1 MDPRSP
7 WEDDFHKRTRAW
19 RDRLTRW
26 MFNNGFDYKL
36 NSVQKFFYLICEQKN
51 FDIGTFVSLRPE
63 IVPVAEDYA
72 HPPWTMPD
80 EKVRAMFLAELHQCA
95 SLYFRFELQRK
106 TPQPRTEDTVAEEC
120 RAFLRD
126 AKLDDIAKLP
136 STTTSPLLGVYNP
149 VKDLIFTRTSP
160 LSWHLRSLRHCMA
173 IVIQER
179 TRSKAW
185 YELPDEIDPDE
196 VQQEVLDAI
205 NTDAD
210 RALGPA
216 PKQVPQECQVAFSDF
231 VSSLGHDEQDEKKQS
246 MPIPHRLE
254 NWYER
259 ETEQSGNDFNKAKS
273 PVQWDTIQKYQIALG
288 TQTLIKRVCSV
299 ARELD
304 TSLAFEEMAQKV
316 RKECKPNDTRLEARS
331 RLAKL
336 SKLCNIGAGFEAIRK
351 SLTWILGDNEGK
363 GARIGNMTNDDIRH
377 RLTESIHEIAFI
389 KVFPKNNVR
398 DIGIGRIREEAEK
411 LSKQIVRDTEWFI
424 DKVNVM
430 IQKAGQIR
438 FAAQYQLTRM
448 ETSCR
453 DSFAFLITPDVRRLP
468 LSSDL
473 INVLREIVQFSNLR
487 AVDLNVARLVRDL
500 IPTDINIGFVT
511 LDPCADWAAA
521 TFAVVDR
528 RVSPNDEMTPL
539 TTSALIDI
547 YVSQLLCTVRFP
559 ANKILADYECP

>member
-7 WEDDFHKRTRAW
+7 WEDDFRKRTRAW
-19 RDRLTRW
+19 RDRLIQW
-26 MFNNGFDYKL
+26 MFNDGFDYKL

-80 EKVRAMFLAELHQCA
+80 EKVRAMFLAELRQCA
-95 SLYFRFELQRK
+95 SLYFRAELERK
-106 TPQPRTEDTVAEEC
+106 TPQPRTEDAVAEMC

-149 VKDLIFTRTSP
+149 AKDPIFTRTSP

-205 NTDAD
+205 NTDVD

-216 PKQVPQECQVAFSDF
+216 PKQIPQECQVAFSDF
-231 VSSLGHDEQDEKKQS
+231 VSSLSSDEQDEKKQS

-259 ETEQSGNDFNKAKS
+259 ETTESGNEFNKAKS

-304 TSLAFEEMAQKV
+304 PNLAFEEMAQKV

-336 SKLCNIGAGFEAIRK
+336 SKLCNIGAGFEAIRE

-424 DKVNVM
+424 DKVNAM

-547 YVSQLLCTVRFP
+547 YVSQLLCAVRFP